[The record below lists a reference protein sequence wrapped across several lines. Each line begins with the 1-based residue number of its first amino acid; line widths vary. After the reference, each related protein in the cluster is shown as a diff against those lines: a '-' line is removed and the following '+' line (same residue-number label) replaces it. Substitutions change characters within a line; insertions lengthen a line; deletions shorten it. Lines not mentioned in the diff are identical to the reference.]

1 MEWLVCLI
9 CTKNVGKSKNN
20 WLWSYVALHVGI
32 FFEQAQQFSGV
43 F

>member
-20 WLWSYVALHVGI
+20 WLWSYVGI
-32 FFEQAQQFSGV
+32 FLEQAQQFSGV